1 MKGSDFFKSI
11 VLPGALAGLIGG
23 LVFGTAMVQLGML
36 PTVASLVYTDSGV
49 AGFIIHMLLA
59 AILGV
64 GFSLLVWHQ
73 QGGAGEMLFWGLTYG
88 TLWWFLGPLTLMPL
102 LLGQGLMWDIRA
114 AQAVCPSLPGHLW
127 YGASMAIAL
136 TLLRRAWPTET
147 SNSSNGPT
155 SHEPG
160 SQLTVGALG
169 RGALAGLLGAWLL
182 GTMLAAQDQLL
193 AFSAMMN
200 MESTRAAWLLLLM
213 IGMLA
218 GVGYALLY
226 PRPGDSAGAGLIRGS
241 VYGFFWWVAGA
252 LTLLPLLDNGHLAWS
267 LEAARSSFAL
277 LPGFL
282 LFGAA
287 TALFYHGFDALT
299 RLLFADI
306 TLHDDQEGVGTQG
319 LRVLGRGIV
328 AGTIGGLLFTVVM
341 VQLGFLPIVASLI
354 GSTSPLAG
362 FIVHLV
368 ISDLIGTSYGLL
380 FQRKSYDI
388 GSALGWGVSYGF
400 FWWILGP
407 LTLMPILLGA
417 PPQWTVEAVAGTLG
431 SLIGHLI
438 YGAGLGITFY
448 LLEAR
453 HNPWWIPVRQVQ
465 AIRIKRRKAQVFTSA
480 PALWVMVVIIALTI
494 PVVLGM

>member
-1 MKGSDFFKSI
+1 MQGSDVFKKI
-11 VLPGALAGLIGG
+11 VVPGVLAGLIGG
-23 LVFGTAMVQLGML
+23 LVFGVAMIQLGLL
-36 PTVASLVYTDSGV
+36 PTVASLVYTESGI
-49 AGFIIHMLLA
+49 AGFIIHMALA

-64 GFSLLVWHQ
+64 GFSLLMWHQ

-88 TLWWFLGPLTLMPL
+88 TLWWFLGPLTLQPL
-102 LLGQGLMWDIRA
+102 LLGQGLMWDIHA
-114 AQAVCPSLPGHLW
+114 AQTVFSSLPGHLW

-136 TLLRRAWPTET
+136 TLLRQARPIEASRSSDSSTPHK
-147 SNSSNGPT
+147 SSN
-155 SHEPG
+155 
-160 SQLTVGALG
+160 QLSIGALV
-169 RGALAGLLGAWLL
+169 RGTLAGLLGAWLL
-182 GTMLAAQDQLL
+182 GMMLAAQDQLL
-193 AFSAMMN
+193 AFSSMMS
-200 MESTRAAWLLLLM
+200 MRSTQAAWWLILM
-213 IGMLA
+213 TGVLA
-218 GVGYALLY
+218 GMGYALLY

-267 LEAARSSFAL
+267 LGAAQSSFAL
-277 LPGFL
+277 LPGFI

-287 TALFYHGFDALT
+287 TALFYHGFNTLT
-299 RLLFADI
+299 HLLFADI
-306 TLHDDQEGVGTQG
+306 TLHDGQEGVGTQG

-328 AGTIGGLLFTVVM
+328 AGTIGGLLFTAVM
-341 VQLGFLPIVASLI
+341 VQLSFLPVVASLI
-354 GSTSPLAG
+354 GSTSPLTG
-362 FIVHLV
+362 FVVHLV
-368 ISDLIGTSYGLL
+368 ISDLVGISYALL
-380 FQRKSYDI
+380 FQRQSYDV

-417 PPQWTVEAVAGTLG
+417 PPQWTVEAAAGALG

-453 HNPWWIPVRQVQ
+453 HNPWWIPLRQIQ
-465 AIRIKRRKAQVFTSA
+465 AARIKRRKDQVFTSA

>member
-1 MKGSDFFKSI
+1 
-11 VLPGALAGLIGG
+11 
-23 LVFGTAMVQLGML
+23 ML
-36 PTVASLVYTDSGV
+36 T
-49 AGFIIHMLLA
+49 
-59 AILGV
+59 
-64 GFSLLVWHQ
+64 
-73 QGGAGEMLFWGLTYG
+73 
-88 TLWWFLGPLTLMPL
+88 
-102 LLGQGLMWDIRA
+102 
-114 AQAVCPSLPGHLW
+114 
-127 YGASMAIAL
+127 
-136 TLLRRAWPTET
+136 
-147 SNSSNGPT
+147 
-155 SHEPG
+155 
-160 SQLTVGALG
+160 
-169 RGALAGLLGAWLL
+169 
-182 GTMLAAQDQLL
+182 AQDQLL
-193 AFSAMMN
+193 AVSAMMS
-200 MESTRAAWLLLLM
+200 MGSTRAAWLLLLM
-213 IGMLA
+213 TGVLA

-241 VYGFFWWVAGA
+241 VYGFFWWVAAA
-252 LTLLPLLDNGHLAWS
+252 LTLLPLLNSGHLAWS
-267 LEAARSSFAL
+267 LDAARSSFAL

-319 LRVLGRGIV
+319 LRALGRGIL

-341 VQLGFLPIVASLI
+341 VQLGFLPTVAGLI
-354 GSTSPLAG
+354 GSTSPLTG

-368 ISDLIGTSYGLL
+368 ISDLIGISYGLL
-380 FQRKSYDI
+380 FQRQSYDI

-417 PPQWTVEAVAGTLG
+417 PPQWTIEAAAGALG
-431 SLIGHLI
+431 SLIGHLV

-465 AIRIKRRKAQVFTSA
+465 AARIKRRKAQVFTSA

-494 PVVLGM
+494 PIILGM

>member
-1 MKGSDFFKSI
+1 MKGSDIFKSI

-23 LVFGTAMVQLGML
+23 LVSGAAMVQLGML
-36 PTVASLVYTDSGV
+36 PTVASLVYTESGV
-49 AGFIIHMLLA
+49 AAFIIYMLLA

-73 QGGAGEMLFWGLTYG
+73 RGGGGEMLFWGLTYG
-88 TLWWFLGPLTLMPL
+88 AMWWFLGPLTLLPL
-102 LLGQGLMWDIRA
+102 LLGQGLMWDIHA
-114 AQAVCPSLPGHLW
+114 AQAVFPSLPGHLW
-127 YGASMAIAL
+127 FGASMAIAL
-136 TLLRRAWPTET
+136 TLLRRAWPPEA
-147 SNSSNGPT
+147 SSSSNGST
-155 SHEPG
+155 SHKPS

-169 RGALAGLLGAWLL
+169 RGTLAGLLGAWLL

-200 MESTRAAWLLLLM
+200 MGSAQAAWLLILM
-213 IGMLA
+213 TGVLA
-218 GVGYALLY
+218 GVGYVLLY

-252 LTLLPLLDNGHLAWS
+252 LTLLPLLDSGHLAWS
-267 LEAARSSFAL
+267 LDATRSSFAL

-287 TALFYHGFDALT
+287 TALFYHGLDALT

-306 TLHDDQEGVGTQG
+306 TLNDDQEGVGTQG
-319 LRVLGRGIV
+319 LRALGRGIV

-354 GSTSPLAG
+354 GSTSPLTG
-362 FIVHLV
+362 SIVHLV
-368 ISDLIGTSYGLL
+368 ISDLIGISYSLL
-380 FQRKSYDI
+380 FQRQSYDI

-417 PPQWTVEAVAGTLG
+417 PPQWTIEAAAGALG

-465 AIRIKRRKAQVFTSA
+465 ETRIKRRKAQVFSSA

-494 PVVLGM
+494 PIILGM